1 MVKVPPG
8 GETSVH
14 THPGPEFIYQLS
26 GGIDCQGYQ
35 NDIFGMLQITN
46 GDIEGIPP
54 TTSVQNRN
62 PSGGTVAFLSWFLVD
77 LSQPFAS
84 PAFSHDTGLGINLAS
99 LRNGVSVAAVS
110 SNFGEGGI
118 YSTFG
123 AADAIDW
130 DPPTEWSSASDGDTA
145 WIDVELASE
154 TNNIGGFLDPDHGRH
169 RLGEPVPSD
178 YRPRR
183 DIRPVHRQRRHD
195 HLPVRHPVHRQATS
209 FRAAGLLKR
218 QHRRVGD

>member
-1 MVKVPPG
+1 MDVPDYTLTDPVVETVFVSPTLKCIPKNPLAVFVLVKVPPG

-145 WIDVELASE
+145 PIGVELASE
-154 TNNIGGFLDPDHGRH
+154 TNITSVGFWT
-169 RLGEPVPSD
+169 
-178 YRPRR
+178 
-183 DIRPVHRQRRHD
+183 Q
-195 HLPVRHPVHRQATS
+195 TM
-209 FRAAGLLKR
+209 
-218 QHRRVGD
+218 GDTA

>member
-1 MVKVPPG
+1 METVFVSPTLKGIPKNPLAVFVLVTVPPG

-130 DPPTEWSSASDGDTA
+130 DPLTEWSSASDGDTA

-154 TNNIGGFLDPDHGRH
+154 TNRTSVGFWT
-169 RLGEPVPSD
+169 
-178 YRPRR
+178 
-183 DIRPVHRQRRHD
+183 Q
-195 HLPVRHPVHRQATS
+195 TM
-209 FRAAGLLKR
+209 
-218 QHRRVGD
+218 GDTA